1 MSRHQ
6 KNTGQGSTY
15 DNKRLASQAARA
27 AKHAAKQTAVNTAA
41 LLGGGLAIGSISYL
55 ASLTKDMTIYGISTI
70 YAPYFFICSSI
81 LPEEIAEPMAVIL
94 LATSLQQLSNFTLNK
109 ISQIKLANLLEKAQ
123 QAMATAVALKHMLSG
138 QSTTKTNDAQA
149 NGHRQGAAVTVDVSQ
164 RAAATEASARSTHSE
179 DPFIHMIRQIMTKL
193 IGEIFTTKLRLN
205 ETQTQQA
212 LTQPEVLALIQTNIQ
227 ECTRQMRNDPS
238 AQMMLTQL
246 QQYIQIPGFQALIT
260 NQMTPMLENKLR
272 PEIVTDQ
279 LAAQLA
285 PIATRVKSMACAQ
298 TQPSTISN
306 PAATPVS
313 TAAHLDQLLDET
325 MKATES
331 PKKQQEPADGSQ
343 AQLESL
349 LDKAMGELDPSAAA
363 PVDLD
368 ELLDKTLA
376 DFNASTGGVA
386 TGLGSSHTVFPAAAQ
401 RGNGNKPL
409 STPSVSPAHK
419 M

>member
-27 AKHAAKQTAVNTAA
+27 AKHVAKQTAVSTAA
-41 LLGGGLAIGSISYL
+41 LLGSGLAIGSISYL

-94 LATSLQQLSNFTLNK
+94 LVTSLQQLSNFTLNK
-109 ISQIKLANLLEKAQ
+109 ISQIKLANLVEKAQ
-123 QAMATAVALKHMLSG
+123 TMATTAALKHMIPA
-138 QSTTKTNDAQA
+138 QPTTPTNGADVQA
-149 NGHRQGAAVTVDVSQ
+149 MLADFQ
-164 RAAATEASARSTHSE
+164 R
-179 DPFIHMIRQIMTKL
+179 L
-193 IGEIFTTKLRLN
+193 
-205 ETQTQQA
+205 
-212 LTQPEVLALIQTNIQ
+212 
-227 ECTRQMRNDPS
+227 
-238 AQMMLTQL
+238 
-246 QQYIQIPGFQALIT
+246 FQAPAPHT
-260 NQMTPMLENKLR
+260 TVAGQPR
-272 PEIVTDQ
+272 
-279 LAAQLA
+279 AQL
-285 PIATRVKSMACAQ
+285 PLPTTRVKNTAH
-298 TQPSTISN
+298 TQPQSSTI
-306 PAATPVS
+306 PG

-349 LDKAMGELDPSAAA
+349 LDEAMGELDPSAAA

-409 STPSVSPAHK
+409 STLSASPTHR